1 MDFPAASLAVPDTAL
16 RPENVYGDGVE
27 PKPDGVFRLAYGNI
41 NGFPTVSFNNPKA
54 NILKHW
60 LRTIEA
66 DFFAGNE
73 AQINWSLMPRS
84 GILPEIFRTE
94 NALLTVAAFNTHE
107 NFSRRQ
113 YGGTFQLT
121 FGELAARVVDTGV
134 DDRNLGR
141 YAWTKFQGRTGHVAR
156 IISIYVPCKT
166 SRSSGTLTVMN
177 QQRRYLEDQ
186 GIQDCPRSI
195 LMADIRALVHTWQ
208 QDGKR
213 LVAFIDANENMTDGP
228 FHEMFTSPELQ
239 MREAVSHRHPD
250 PRWKHTASYRK
261 GDTLGKWPI
270 DGVYATL
277 DLPFDA
283 TTWLEFL
290 PHLGDHRF
298 NVLDV
303 NAQVLVGDAVLRIV
317 HPIACRLSCTLPKA
331 VSAYTKRLTDHMRR
345 HKVLTK
351 LHHLYSTRDGN
362 FTPDQRQQLETLD
375 LIRVE
380 GMLYAEKKCCKLS
393 MGNVDFSPEV
403 DLARKR

>member
-1 MDFPAASLAVPDTAL
+1 
-16 RPENVYGDGVE
+16 
-27 PKPDGVFRLAYGNI
+27 
-41 NGFPTVSFNNPKA
+41 
-54 NILKHW
+54 LK
-60 LRTIEA
+60 RI
-66 DFFAGNE
+66 FFAGNE

-84 GILPEIFRTE
+84 GRLPELFRSE
-94 NALLTVAAFNTHE
+94 NALRTVAAYNTHE

-195 LMADIRALVHTWQ
+195 LMADICALLHTWR
-208 QDGKR
+208 QDGER

-270 DGVYATL
+270 DGVYATP

-317 HPIACRLSCTLPKA
+317 RPIARRLSCTLPKA

-380 GMLYAEKKCCKLS
+380 GMLYAEKKCRKLS